1 MSHRCCGHPPL
12 RARWTSVPLQ
22 PTSLHARKQSSAQ
35 PRRHPASRDPPPNP
49 ASPQTSHPLP
59 SPNPTL
65 TPQTCPPQP
74 EKQPCLSAPSPQKRS
89 YFATIATTCVFTLV
103 PFMSL
108 VFGLHPV
115 VFSAQFALAA
125 TLYLPANF
133 LLMNYVRRPA
143 HLRGQWMA
151 SVSNHVLCFTW
162 VLGRL

>member
-1 MSHRCCGHPPL
+1 M
-12 RARWTSVPLQ
+12 
-22 PTSLHARKQSSAQ
+22 
-35 PRRHPASRDPPPNP
+35 
-49 ASPQTSHPLP
+49 
-59 SPNPTL
+59 
-65 TPQTCPPQP
+65 
-74 EKQPCLSAPSPQKRS
+74 
-89 YFATIATTCVFTLV
+89 FTLV